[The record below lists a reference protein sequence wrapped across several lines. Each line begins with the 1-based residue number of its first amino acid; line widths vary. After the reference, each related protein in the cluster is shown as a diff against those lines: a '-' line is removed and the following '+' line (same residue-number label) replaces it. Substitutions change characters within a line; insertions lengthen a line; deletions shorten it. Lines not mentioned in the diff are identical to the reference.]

1 MKKIW
6 LIILFLLWLGLVIY
20 WIWFLLL
27 SSTSW
32 DKNPAEESEIIF
44 SWNLRTDYELSC
56 VIKQTTEWSGWRYII
71 EINPIDKWYRY
82 DKQPQITSFLSDVK
96 LENLVQIPN
105 TEYPDEIILTAPELW
120 LRITHSNIEVDDN
133 FWLYCP
139 AKDLDEFIIIPWW
152 EWELTSWRYKEICID
167 YDCKD
172 LYSLWINDDAY
183 QFMRW
188 VKYINHYKSWDISM
202 FYERWDW
209 GWLIIDDAENFWK
222 NCMIEIWEIE
232 NFLPLNLPFELN
244 FNNFDYTTIWF
255 IRELSDSSDCL
266 SSNKLNSPHNNYI
279 SFYTEDM
286 ACQLWYESWTTLESI
301 IFENALKNITF

>member
-6 LIILFLLWLGLVIY
+6 LIILSLLWLGLVIY

-27 SSTSW
+27 SSTSC
-32 DKNPAEESEIIF
+32 DNNTVEESEIIF

-56 VIKQTTEWSGWRYII
+56 IIKQASEWSWWRYTI
-71 EINPIDKWYRY
+71 EINPIDEWYLR
-82 DKQPQITSFLSDVK
+82 DKQPQIISFLSDIK
-96 LENLVQIPN
+96 LENLVKTLDTQY
-105 TEYPDEIILTAPELW
+105 TDEIILTVPELW

-139 AKDLDEFIIIPWW
+139 GKDLDEFILIPWW
-152 EWELTSWRYKEICID
+152 EWNISDGTIERDDNVY
-167 YDCKD
+167 
-172 LYSLWINDDAY
+172 LWDAY
-183 QFMRW
+183 QFMW
-188 VKYINHYKSWDISM
+188 PVKYINHYKSWNIAM
-202 FYERWDW
+202 FFEWNEW
-209 GWLIIDDAENFWK
+209 NWFTIDNSELFSK
-222 NCMIEIWEIE
+222 NCIVEIWEIE

-266 SSNKLNSPHNNYI
+266 SSHKLNSPHNNYI

-301 IFENALKNITF
+301 TFENAIKNITF